1 MTKRILLLLT
11 FILIIV
17 NCPLSIAHC
26 ENISDVFTTMPDSIY
41 PLLTAKNRK
50 DMVDFYNNKMEA
62 KVRNRLNDYARLDT
76 LTNQYLHLTP
86 SPSSEVVMRLLE
98 TSDSTMLICLVQ
110 TVTKPIRDSRVKFY
124 DSQWRQLSSVSLP
137 TPATADFFSNQPLPP
152 MEEDEED
159 TDSAPLPDREG
170 QGESLLLL
178 AQRSIDDLRLVDIAV
193 SPDEPVF
200 TLTLSVDELAQD
212 EKKVA
217 RKYVVP
223 VRYRWTGIS
232 FVPCF

>member
-1 MTKRILLLLT
+1 MTKRFLLLLT
-11 FILIIV
+11 LILHSS
-17 NCPLSIAHC
+17 LFTLHSQSL
-26 ENISDVFTTMPDSIY
+26 SDVFTSMPDSIY

-124 DSQWRQLSSVSLP
+124 DSQWRQLTSMILP

-170 QGESLLLL
+170 QGESLLMQ
-178 AQRSIDDLRLVDIAV
+178 AQRSIDDLRLVEVIV
-193 SPDEPVF
+193 SPDEPV
-200 TLTLSVDELAQD
+200 LELRLSTDELD
-212 EKKVA
+212 KELKKVA
-217 RKYVVP
+217 GRHVHAI
-223 VRYRWTGIS
+223 RYRWTGTD
-232 FVPCF
+232 FVLVP

>member
-1 MTKRILLLLT
+1 MTKRFLHLLT

-76 LTNQYLHLTP
+76 LTNQYLRLTP

-110 TVTKPIRDSRVKFY
+110 TVTKPIRDSRVRFY
-124 DSQWRQLSSVSLP
+124 DSQWRQLSSVHLP
-137 TPATADFFSNQPLPP
+137 IPATADFFSKQPLLPA
-152 MEEDEED
+152 EEDGEGLETD
-159 TDSAPLPDREG
+159 DSAPLPTSEG
-170 QGESLLLL
+170 LGESL
-178 AQRSIDDLRLVDIAV
+178 QRSIDDLRLVDIAV

-217 RKYVVP
+217 RRYVIP
-223 VRYRWTGIS
+223 VRYRWTGSS
-232 FVPCF
+232 FVPCL

>member
-1 MTKRILLLLT
+1 MTKRFIHLLT

-17 NCPLSIAHC
+17 NCPLSIVHC
-26 ENISDVFTTMPDSIY
+26 EGIADVFTSMPDSIY

-98 TSDSTMLICLVQ
+98 TSDSTTVICLVQ
-110 TVTKPIRDSRVKFY
+110 TVTKPIRDSRLKFY

-159 TDSAPLPDREG
+159 TESAPLPDREG
-170 QGESLLLL
+170 QGESLLLF

-200 TLTLSVDELAQD
+200 TLTLSIDELAQE

-217 RKYVVP
+217 RRYVRP
-223 VRYRWTGIS
+223 VRYRWTGS
-232 FVPCF
+232 DFVRE

>member
-11 FILIIV
+11 LVLHSSLFTLHAQS
-17 NCPLSIAHC
+17 L
-26 ENISDVFTTMPDSIY
+26 SDVFTTMPDSIY

-76 LTNQYLHLTP
+76 LTNQYLRLTP

-110 TVTKPIRDSRVKFY
+110 TVTKPIRDSRVRFY
-124 DSQWRQLSSVSLP
+124 DSQWRQLSSVHLP
-137 TPATADFFSNQPLPP
+137 IPATADFFSKQPLLPA
-152 MEEDEED
+152 EEDGEGLETED
-159 TDSAPLPDREG
+159 SVPLPTREG
-170 QGESLLLL
+170 VGESL
-178 AQRSIDDLRLVDIAV
+178 QRSIDDLRLVDIAV

-217 RKYVVP
+217 RRYVIP
-223 VRYRWTGIS
+223 VRYRWTGSS
-232 FVPCF
+232 FVPCL

>member
-1 MTKRILLLLT
+1 MTKRFIHLLT

-26 ENISDVFTTMPDSIY
+26 ENISDVFTSMPDSIY

-137 TPATADFFSNQPLPP
+137 TPATADFFSKQPLPP
-152 MEEDEED
+152 TGGDGGGLEEAED
-159 TDSAPLPDREG
+159 SVSLPTREG
-170 QGESLLLL
+170 VGESL
-178 AQRSIDDLRLVDIAV
+178 QRSIDDLRLVDIAV

-232 FVPCF
+232 FVPCL

>member
-124 DSQWRQLSSVSLP
+124 DTKWQRLATIKFP
-137 TPATADFFSNQPLPP
+137 EPATADFFK
-152 MEEDEED
+152 
-159 TDSAPLPDREG
+159 A
-170 QGESLLLL
+170 SLLSPHDGGENPEQQALPL
-178 AQRSIDDLRLVDIAV
+178 MGEVERALDDLRLVDIAV

-232 FVPCF
+232 FEPCL